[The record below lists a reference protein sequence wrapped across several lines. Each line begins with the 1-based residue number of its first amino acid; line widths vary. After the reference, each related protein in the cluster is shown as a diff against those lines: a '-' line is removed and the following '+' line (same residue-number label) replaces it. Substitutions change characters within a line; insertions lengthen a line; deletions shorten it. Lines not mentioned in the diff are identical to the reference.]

1 MKVAMVGNP
10 NVGKTT
16 ILNRL
21 TGESHAVGNYPGT
34 TVEVL
39 TGRAKIDGTDVE
51 FVDLPGI
58 YSLDSFSRDEQIVKE
73 FLTHERPDLILLVMS
88 AASVERGIYLALRLS
103 HLAIPM
109 VIALN
114 MVDEARRA
122 GLEVDAGQLE
132 GLLGVPVVST
142 VAVSG
147 EGMDELRRAIASGG
161 RVPKVMAEGEDEA
174 LNLAEELARRVTS
187 AIGER
192 ATSSPDVVFTDTLLG
207 IPVFLAVMWLVFRVT
222 YDVASPFVDLIE
234 VLLDTAKAS
243 LAGYQHLAV
252 RVLSDGVITGVGS
265 VLIFL
270 PNIFFLFAAISFLE
284 LTGFLPRAVIALDG
298 VMSRFGLVGRS
309 TVPLMLGFGCNVPA
323 VMATRSIEDE
333 RSRKITILVLPFI
346 SCSARLPIYV
356 LLSSALFPG
365 FESMAIMFLYLLGMA
380 VALTSALVLRKTV
393 FGGEPDY
400 VMEIPPLRWP
410 SLRDVWTLSWG
421 RTRHFLVK
429 AGTVILAMS
438 VVLWYLTS
446 FPSDSVESS
455 YAGMIGKAISPLF
468 SPFGWDWRVA
478 VAVVAGFVAKEVVVE
493 TLGIVSEGSIAG
505 MLTQPQALALMVFT
519 LLYVPCFA
527 TIATIK
533 AEEGWKFAAFTA
545 AYTTVVAYL
554 LAYVVYALVE
564 VVM

>member
-21 TGESHAVGNYPGT
+21 TGESYVVGNYPGT

-39 TGRAKIDGTDVE
+39 TGKAKIDGIDVE

-58 YSLDSFSRDEQIVKE
+58 YSLDTFSRDEQIVKE
-73 FLTHERPDLILLVMS
+73 FLTRERPDLILLVVN

-103 HLAIPM
+103 HLAISM

-114 MVDEARRA
+114 MVDEAKKA
-122 GLEVDAGQLE
+122 GLDVDPKKLE
-132 GLLGVPVVST
+132 DLLCVPVVST

-147 EGMDELRRAIASGG
+147 EGIDKLRRAIISGG
-161 RVPKVMAEGEDEA
+161 RIPRVMAESEGEA
-174 LNLAEELARRVTS
+174 LDLSEELARLVTTTNSGRV
-187 AIGER
+187 
-192 ATSSPDVVFTDTLLG
+192 TSSPDVVFTDALLG

-234 VLLDTAKAS
+234 VLLDMAKTS
-243 LAGYQHLAV
+243 LAGYQHLSV

-265 VLIFL
+265 VLVFL
-270 PNIFFLFAAISFLE
+270 PNIFFLFVAISFLE
-284 LTGFLPRAVIALDG
+284 LTGFLPRAVVTLDG
-298 VMSRFGLVGRS
+298 IMSKFGLVGRS

-333 RSRKITILVLPFI
+333 RSRKITILVLPFV

-356 LLSSALFPG
+356 LLASSLFPG
-365 FESMAIMFLYLLGMA
+365 LEDMAIMSLYLLGIA
-380 VALTSALVLRKTV
+380 VSLIFAFIFRKTV

-400 VMEIPPLRWP
+400 VMEIPPLRLP
-410 SLRDVWTLSWG
+410 SLRDVWMLSWV

-429 AGTVILAMS
+429 AGTIILAMS
-438 VVLWYLTS
+438 VVLWYLTN
-446 FPSDSVESS
+446 FPSESVEGS
-455 YAGMIGKAISPLF
+455 YAAMVGKAISPLF
-468 SPFGWDWRVA
+468 SPFGWDWKVT

-493 TLGIVSEGSIAG
+493 TLGIVSGGDIAS
-505 MLTQPQALALMVFT
+505 MFTQTQALALMVFT

-545 AYTTVVAYL
+545 IYTTIVAYFI
-554 LAYVVYALVE
+554 AYVVYALAE